1 MARLSPEQQIK
12 RILRA
17 IQGWEKEAPG
27 STFSRR
33 TLAQFKAAM
42 QPSLD
47 AHERVVG
54 LRGQLRVAIEERNGL
69 VGKAVQTV
77 SMTGSAVQGDPA
89 YGRDSTLNEA
99 FGNTRESVRRA
110 RIRRAMRRR
119 RAKRKAHGDG

>member
-33 TLAQFKAAM
+33 TLAQFKEAM
-42 QPSLD
+42 RPSLD
-47 AHERVVG
+47 AHETVLG
-54 LRGQLRVAIEERNGL
+54 LRSQLGIAIEERNGL
-69 VGKAVQTV
+69 VGKAMQVLY
-77 SMTGSAVQGDPA
+77 MTGFAVKGDPA
-89 YGRDSTLNEA
+89 YGRDSVLNEA

-110 RIRRAMRRR
+110 RIRKAMRRTR
-119 RAKRKAHGDG
+119 PKRKA